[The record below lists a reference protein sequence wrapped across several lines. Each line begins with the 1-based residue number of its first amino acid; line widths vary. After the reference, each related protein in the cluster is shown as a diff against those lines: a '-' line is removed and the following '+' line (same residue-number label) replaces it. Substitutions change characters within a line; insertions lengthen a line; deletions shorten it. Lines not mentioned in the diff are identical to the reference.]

1 MFFGAQGFLQKI
13 NLGVSTGV
21 LAFLLDQGRSVDNP
35 LGVRLAGPVAAVV
48 LIGAA
53 IAYWRY
59 PEQRI
64 TDELA
69 AGASVPPPPRAEPT

>member
-21 LAFLLDQGRSVDNP
+21 FGWLLSLGASVDDP
-35 LGVRLAGPVAAVV
+35 LGVKLAGPVAALT

-53 IAYWRY
+53 VAYSRY
-59 PEQRI
+59 PEARI
-64 TDELA
+64 QQELA
-69 AGASVPPPPRAEPT
+69 TPNKA